1 MKICTSFYYSGP
13 EMEGYRHVQAEWEV
27 LSGNPNQLVAGAVA
41 TDDGNELARGTGTV
55 RRSDVEPTP
64 EIGYE

>member
-1 MKICTSFYYSGP
+1 
-13 EMEGYRHVQAEWEV
+13 MEGYRHVQAEWEV